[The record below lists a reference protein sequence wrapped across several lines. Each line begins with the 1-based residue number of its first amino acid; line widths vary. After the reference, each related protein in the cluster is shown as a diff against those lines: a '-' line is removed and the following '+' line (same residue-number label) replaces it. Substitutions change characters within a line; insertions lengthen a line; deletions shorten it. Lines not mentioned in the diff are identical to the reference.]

1 MRIQLFDNGKGLI
14 YGTDAMRIGCDI
26 EGSLKIGLA
35 DIKVSA
41 EAESVMPILFNGAS
55 GTHNATFISNGG
67 DVYEL
72 EKVTIKRGR
81 IVPPDKTAVDIM
93 EVRCM
98 NEALNKRCD
107 SMQKQ
112 IEILSHIFDT
122 NSLNFI
128 IKGE

>member
-1 MRIQLFDNGKGLI
+1 MRIQLFENGKGLI

-26 EGSLKIGLA
+26 EGSLKIGSA

-55 GTHNATFISNGG
+55 GTHNATFTSNGG

-81 IVPPDKTAVDIM
+81 IVPPDKTSVDIM
-93 EVRCM
+93 ELRCM